1 MIYFTGD
8 FETDCLILYQYID
21 ELPLFTTRNREKYS
35 KDGKAI
41 LSNVYGTTQ
50 FGYTTN
56 MYKKKAWREKAPE
69 GGYYTKLRTLYPEYD
84 LIFKEF
90 VGEYVDNFDFNQV
103 VINKNFEIQ
112 KHVDAQ
118 NVGVSY
124 IIGLGDY
131 TGGKLCIERNNE
143 VEKHNIHHK
152 FYTFNGSKHPHYVE
166 PFKGTRYTLVFY
178 NIKK

>member
-1 MIYFTGD
+1 MKYFTGN
-8 FETDCLILYQYID
+8 FETDCLMLYMYVD
-21 ELPLFTTRNREKYS
+21 ELPLFTTNNRRKYS
-35 KDGKAI
+35 KDGSSVT
-41 LSNVYGTTQ
+41 SNVYGTTQ

-69 GGYYTKLRTLYPEYD
+69 GGYYTKLRSEYPEYQ
-84 LIFKEF
+84 LIFEEF
-90 VGEYVDNFDFNQV
+90 VNEYIDFEFNQV

-112 KHVDAQ
+112 KHFDAS

-131 TGGKLCIERNNE
+131 VGGELCIERDNTL
-143 VEKHNIHHK
+143 EKHNIHHK
-152 FYTFNGSKHPHYVE
+152 FYTFDGSKYQHWVE
-166 PFKGTRYTLVFY
+166 PFVGTRYTLVFY